1 MADEHTV
8 LAVIPARWGSSR
20 FPGKVLAPLAGRPL
34 LLHVVEGVA
43 RAARVVDVLVATD
56 DERVAAVVREAG
68 HEAVLTS
75 ADHPSGSDRIAQ
87 ALQGR

>member
-34 LLHVVEGVA
+34 VLHVVERVA
-43 RAARVVDVLVATD
+43 RARRIDSVLVATD
-56 DERVAAVVREAG
+56 DERVAAEVRAAG
-68 HEAVLTS
+68 HEA
-75 ADHPSGSDRIAQ
+75 
-87 ALQGR
+87 